1 MPVTVD
7 VTCPHC
13 AAAGQIQLPS
23 PATIIVGPCPEC
35 NGMVAVFCGAALAL
49 DQHTMLQGE
58 SEERRDHV
66 VAVLTEFIRERVGR
80 LFPRAGMPDA
90 PGDRSFPANPE
101 AELHVIGEPGET
113 PVDAP
118 ITPEEVESFR
128 TIDLRLLD
136 NSDYFH
142 AIFGGR

>member
-1 MPVTVD
+1 
-7 VTCPHC
+7 
-13 AAAGQIQLPS
+13 
-23 PATIIVGPCPEC
+23 
-35 NGMVAVFCGAALAL
+35 MVAVFCGAALAL
-49 DQHTMLQGE
+49 DQHTMLQGK

-66 VAVLTEFIRERVGR
+66 VSVLTEFVRERVGR
-80 LFPRAGMPDA
+80 LFPRGGMPDA

-142 AIFGGR
+142 AIFGER